1 MAKYSFPAV
10 FAPAEE
16 GGYLIT
22 FPDLENCF
30 TDGDTT
36 EEALENASDALN
48 LMLYDEKPENIP
60 QPTPIEK
67 VKAPNGGFVSLV
79 LADTTAYKEIIER
92 KNNPIRYARKKA
104 KLNIKQLA
112 DLLGAP
118 YRTVQEWNAGHR
130 MPPKWVERLV
140 IEKIESTYY

>member
-16 GGYLIT
+16 GGYFIT

-67 VKAPNGGFVSLV
+67 VKAPAGGFGV
-79 LADTTAYKEIIER
+79 
-92 KNNPIRYARKKA
+92 
-104 KLNIKQLA
+104 
-112 DLLGAP
+112 
-118 YRTVQEWNAGHR
+118 
-130 MPPKWVERLV
+130 
-140 IEKIESTYY
+140 